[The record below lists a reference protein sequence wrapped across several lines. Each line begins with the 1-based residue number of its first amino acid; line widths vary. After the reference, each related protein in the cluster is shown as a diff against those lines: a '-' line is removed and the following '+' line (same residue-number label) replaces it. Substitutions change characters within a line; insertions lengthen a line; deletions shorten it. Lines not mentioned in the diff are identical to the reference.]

1 MKVKPLQWITKNWQ
15 SLLLILTTI
24 VIISYNVVA
33 TYVSSVQKLSVET
46 KLDIILALL
55 ATYALNVAI
64 KLNAL
69 DEFREI
75 HLPKPRKNSSEF
87 TNEMYKHIDS
97 LENGM
102 QDEAIELNNR
112 HESMTTLLRLID
124 SADKTYDAMNYY
136 LGGWKSGM
144 KEFFEAN
151 LGAIQR
157 GVKIRRCFILREEF
171 RSSELAT
178 QLLDEME
185 KQTALGMMIFFV
197 SEHELQRIPYY
208 RKTPLRG
215 TGLYDGKIL
224 SYDTSIVRHSDSPVG
239 IRVTWNE
246 KEVKEKNPFPHLF
259 SSGVIKAYPKD
270 KKELIDWLGVEP
282 KS

>member
-1 MKVKPLQWITKNWQ
+1 M
-15 SLLLILTTI
+15 
-24 VIISYNVVA
+24 
-33 TYVSSVQKLSVET
+33 
-46 KLDIILALL
+46 LALL
-55 ATYALNVAI
+55 AAYALNDAI
-64 KLNAL
+64 KLNAFE
-69 DEFREI
+69 DFKEI

-87 TNEMYKHIDS
+87 TNETYKFIDS

-112 HESMTTLLRLID
+112 HDSMATLLRLID

-136 LGGWKSGM
+136 LGGWKTGM

-157 GVKIRRCFILREEF
+157 GVRIRRCFILREEF
-171 RSSELAT
+171 RSSELVT

-185 KQTALGMMIFFV
+185 KQTKLGMQIFFV
-197 SEHELQRIPYY
+197 PETELQRIPYY

-224 SYDTSIVRHSDSPVG
+224 SYDTSIVRHSETPVG
-239 IRVTWNE
+239 IRITWNE
-246 KEVKEKNPFPHLF
+246 KEVKDKNPFPHLF
-259 SSGVIKAYPKD
+259 SSGVVKSYPKD
-270 KKELIDWLGVEP
+270 KNELTEWLGV